1 MFKLFEV
8 KEGKFEI
15 LPSVRVNNL
24 KGFFIASIVVIVI
37 ASLSSWLKFDEKD
50 LWKIYQVLIEKLN
63 LKYEIPE
70 IIDNQKKLDAR
81 VELEVDEAI
90 SEYERLTGDYGNV
103 KIPLPIYNEY
113 EVDENVCYSDECKS
127 LGGEMRLCSPWV
139 DSCSEK

>member
-1 MFKLFEV
+1 
-8 KEGKFEI
+8 
-15 LPSVRVNNL
+15 
-24 KGFFIASIVVIVI
+24 
-37 ASLSSWLKFDEKD
+37 
-50 LWKIYQVLIEKLN
+50 
-63 LKYEIPE
+63 
-70 IIDNQKKLDAR
+70 
-81 VELEVDEAI
+81 VDEAI